1 MQTASICLEKYE
13 DTIIAWCD
21 PITDEKFLLSNV
33 QLEDTEKAR
42 LHEMTATTRRC
53 EWLTTRWLLQQVLS
67 KDTKIIYNANG
78 KPVLSN
84 KLYSVSISH
93 CRELIA
99 IIINKSN
106 KAIGIDCET
115 ITDRIFKIKHKFAQ
129 QELPEITKHELE
141 NLTLVW
147 SAKEALYKLYS
158 HGGLEFNEH
167 LRINNFEFSTEG
179 GTFTGTISKE
189 TICHYNIHFKH
200 IRNSLLVWVS
210 E

>member
-1 MQTASICLEKYE
+1 MCIESYDDI
-13 DTIIAWCD
+13 IIAWCD
-21 PITDEKFLLSNV
+21 TVTDEEFLLTNV
-33 QLEDTEKAR
+33 LLDDTEKIR
-42 LHEMTATTRRC
+42 MHEMTAKTRRC
-53 EWLTTRWLLQQVLS
+53 EWLTTRWLIQQVLA
-67 KDTKIIYNANG
+67 KDTKITYNANG
-78 KPVLSN
+78 KPGLSN
-84 KLYSVSISH
+84 LLYSLSISH

-99 IIINKSN
+99 IIINKSD
-106 KAIGIDCET
+106 KAVGIDCET
-115 ITDRIFKIKHKFAQ
+115 ITDRIFKIRHKFAQ
-129 QELPEITKHELE
+129 HELPDIAKQELE

-158 HGGLEFNEH
+158 HGGLDFNEH

-189 TICHYNIHFKH
+189 TISQYNIHYKH